1 MKIKLICAGKT
12 SDSYI
17 IEGIEKYTKRLKHYT
32 SFEIIEIPEV
42 KGFNTKGKD
51 VLKEEEAK
59 LFLAK
64 IDKNDYLILLD
75 ENGKHKTSMEFADS
89 IQNKMNRSISSIVF
103 LVGGPFGFSQTMYDR
118 ADEKMSLSKMT
129 FSHQMIRLF
138 FIEQLYRSF
147 SILRGEKYHH
157 E

>member
-17 IEGIEKYTKRLKHYT
+17 VEGIEKYAKRLKHYT
-32 SFEIIEIPEV
+32 SFELIEIPEV

-75 ENGKHKTSMEFADS
+75 ENGKHKTSVEFAGS

>member
-12 SDSYI
+12 TDSYI
-17 IEGIEKYTKRLKHYT
+17 LEGIEKYTKRLKHYT
-32 SFEIIEIPEV
+32 IFEIIELPEI
-42 KGFNTKGKD
+42 KGSNTKSKE
-51 VLKEEEAK
+51 VLKEEETK
-59 LFLAK
+59 LFLSK

-75 ENGKHKTSMEFADS
+75 ENGKQFSSVEFADAL
-89 IQNKMNRSISSIVF
+89 QHKMNRSISSIVF
-103 LVGGPFGFSQTMYDR
+103 VVGGPFGFSQTMYNM
-118 ADEKMSLSKMT
+118 ASEKLSFSKMT

-138 FIEQLYRSF
+138 FTEQLYRAF